1 MKKLCVLLIIC
12 ITLYLVHSVY
22 AEEYIQN
29 DVIYTNGKDFYA
41 IKSDNS
47 LWKWT
52 EKDMVQITPQ
62 KIMDNVITV
71 NGNYAIKEDHTLW
84 TWNDAYQFEK
94 IMDNVKYVSCGGT
107 MVLILKDDNTLW
119 GMGYNEYGQLG
130 LGTFDNAAEVYIP
143 SHYEQPQKIAYN
155 VKKVSAGSKHSVIMK
170 TDGSIYT
177 TGNNMYGQ
185 LGIGEY
191 INQNNAFTKVF
202 DGINAT
208 DILAGCDATFVF
220 DNNNYMWMCG
230 TMFPEHTSQDGL
242 DRYIPQIIEENTKMI
257 SNHYKRSLIL
267 KTDNPLSQYAFDD
280 SEKNANANII
290 KIADDVNCISGWT
303 YGGLYKTLVLKN
315 DGTLYKYDLNVDG
328 YKLDY
333 IMNDIKIKSNLSD
346 IEQNK
351 INFNDILNNS
361 KEQQLAINSLE
372 KAGIVEGVSESDFAP
387 DKLLTRAEIA
397 ALMMRMLAIENV
409 NSNGGFFDVT
419 EDKWYYGIAGA
430 SKEANIIAGYEDNTF
445 RGDETITKLQLV
457 SLISRTLRNENKA
470 EINTTGNELQ
480 SIPSWAKE
488 DIKTGLANNIITK
501 EDLNDINCEISRADA
516 AVLLYRLYGKI

>member
-1 MKKLCVLLIIC
+1 M
-12 ITLYLVHSVY
+12 
-22 AEEYIQN
+22 
-29 DVIYTNGKDFYA
+29 
-41 IKSDNS
+41 
-47 LWKWT
+47 
-52 EKDMVQITPQ
+52 
-62 KIMDNVITV
+62 
-71 NGNYAIKEDHTLW
+71 
-84 TWNDAYQFEK
+84 
-94 IMDNVKYVSCGGT
+94 
-107 MVLILKDDNTLW
+107 
-119 GMGYNEYGQLG
+119 
-130 LGTFDNAAEVYIP
+130 
-143 SHYEQPQKIAYN
+143 
-155 VKKVSAGSKHSVIMK
+155 
-170 TDGSIYT
+170 
-177 TGNNMYGQ
+177 
-185 LGIGEY
+185 
-191 INQNNAFTKVF
+191 
-202 DGINAT
+202 
-208 DILAGCDATFVF
+208 
-220 DNNNYMWMCG
+220 
-230 TMFPEHTSQDGL
+230 
-242 DRYIPQIIEENTKMI
+242 
-257 SNHYKRSLIL
+257 
-267 KTDNPLSQYAFDD
+267 
-280 SEKNANANII
+280 
-290 KIADDVNCISGWT
+290 
-303 YGGLYKTLVLKN
+303 VLKN

-480 SIPSWAKE
+480 SIPSWDE
-488 DIKTGLANNIITK
+488 
-501 EDLNDINCEISRADA
+501 RR
-516 AVLLYRLYGKI
+516 Y